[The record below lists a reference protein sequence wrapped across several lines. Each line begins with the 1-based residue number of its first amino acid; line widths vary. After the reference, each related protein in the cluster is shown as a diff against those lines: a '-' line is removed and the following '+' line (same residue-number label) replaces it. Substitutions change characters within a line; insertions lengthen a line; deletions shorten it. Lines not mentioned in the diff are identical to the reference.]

1 MKVFSRSIFAAATIV
16 VATPV
21 FAQQQP
27 ATAPAAAAAPEGP
40 ACEIDQAKPQ
50 PIALAMLSLTK
61 AQTAMKGGDP
71 TPELKAVVTRLT
83 APNFKNENP
92 VGRAFMLASAYVF
105 LLEQPGIAAVM
116 PRGAIG
122 IQTDPTATIDLF
134 AAADSA
140 ITVVEQSSPACA
152 TFMAPFRQQKAWLDV
167 TNAAINALNANQ
179 LDSAEVFANR
189 SLTLEKNSPYP
200 YTVLASV
207 AKARNNNAAV
217 IEYSKKV
224 VETSGTDSSYADVKE
239 RALFEIAN
247 MQTAEALKATGA
259 EKQRLA
265 REAAATWARVAES
278 KDYIQSQ
285 AAVANL
291 QKVYVAAGDSAQIGK
306 IYAPM
311 IAEPAKFSEG
321 ALLQAGVIASQF
333 KRPDDAALL
342 FEGVV
347 ARNPYSRDGL
357 NNLAASYLQAGETA
371 KAIPIID
378 RLVALDPSNPD
389 NWMLYAFG
397 YVGKLKETKDAK
409 LTKAYNDSLVF
420 FNNKSEKMPV
430 KVLFTEFSRNSEGTT
445 LAGEI
450 ENRGTTS
457 KTYALS
463 IELLSPTG
471 QVVHTETAN
480 VGPVA
485 AKASGKFQIKTDKTG
500 VAGYRYKPLT

>member
-1 MKVFSRSIFAAATIV
+1 MKVLSRSILAAATIV

-21 FAQQQP
+21 FAQQ
-27 ATAPAAAAAPEGP
+27 TAAAPEGP
-40 ACEIDQAKPQ
+40 ACEIDQSKPQ

-71 TPELKAVVTRLT
+71 TNDLKAVVTRLT
-83 APNFKNENP
+83 APTLKNENP
-92 VGRAFMLASAYVF
+92 VGRAYMLASAYVF
-105 LLEQPGIAAVM
+105 LLEQPGILAVM
-116 PRGAIG
+116 PRSAVG

-134 AAADSA
+134 KAADSA
-140 ITVVEQSSPACA
+140 ISVVEQSSPACA
-152 TFMAPFRQQKAWLDV
+152 QFMAPFRQQKAWLNV

-189 SLTLEKNSPYP
+189 SLTLDRNSPYP
-200 YTVLASV
+200 YTILASI
-207 AKARNNNAAV
+207 AKTKKNDAAV

-224 VETSGTDSSYADVKE
+224 IETSGTDSSYADVKE
-239 RALFEIAN
+239 RAIFEVAN
-247 MQTAEALKATGA
+247 AQISAATKATGA

-265 REAAATWARVAES
+265 REAAASWSQLAES

-291 QKVYVAAGDSAQIGK
+291 QKAYMLAGDSAQLGK

-311 IAEPAKFSEG
+311 IAEPSKYTEG
-321 ALLQAGVIASQF
+321 ALLQAGVIASQA

-357 NNLAASYLQAGETA
+357 NNLAASYLQAGETT
-371 KAIPIID
+371 KAIPVID
-378 RLVALDPSNPD
+378 RLVALDPNTPD

-409 LTKAYNDSLVF
+409 LTKAYNDSLVLY
-420 FNNKSEKMPV
+420 NNKSEKMPV
-430 KVLFTEFSRNSEGTT
+430 KVSFTEFSRNSEGTT
-445 LAGEI
+445 LVGNI
-450 ENRGTTS
+450 ENRGTAS
-457 KTYALS
+457 KTYSIA
-463 IELLSPTG
+463 IELLDAQG
-471 QVVHTETAN
+471 QVVHTETAS

-485 AKASGKFQIKTDKTG
+485 AKATGEFSIKTDKTG
-500 VAGYRYKPLT
+500 VAGYRYKPIV

>member
-1 MKVFSRSIFAAATIV
+1 MKVLSKSLFAAATIV
-16 VATPV
+16 VATPL
-21 FAQQQP
+21 FAQTT
-27 ATAPAAAAAPEGP
+27 AEAPAGP
-40 ACEIDQAKPQ
+40 TCEIEQGKPQ
-50 PIALAMLSLTK
+50 PVARAMLSLTK
-61 AQTAMKGGDP
+61 AQTAMKTGDAS
-71 TPELKAVVTRLT
+71 TELKSIVTLLT
-83 APNFKNENP
+83 APNLKNENP

-116 PRGAIG
+116 PRGSVG
-122 IQTDPTATIDLF
+122 IATDPTAPIDLF

-140 ITVVEQSSPACA
+140 ISTVEQSSPACA
-152 TFMAPFRQQKAWLDV
+152 TYMAPFRQQKAWLNV

-189 SLTLEKNSPYP
+189 SLRLDRTSPYP

-207 AKARNNNAAV
+207 AKSRNNMPAAV
-217 IEYSKKV
+217 EYSKKV
-224 VETSGTDSSYADVKE
+224 VETSGVDSSYADVKE
-239 RALFEIAN
+239 RAIYEIASA
-247 MQTAEALKATGA
+247 QTAAAMKATGA
-259 EKQRLA
+259 EKARLA
-265 REAAATWARVAES
+265 REATAAWAQLTES
-278 KDYIQSQ
+278 KDFIQSQ

-291 QKVYVAAGDSAQIGK
+291 QKTYIAAGDSAQLGK

-357 NNLAASYLQAGETA
+357 NNLAASYLQAGETV

-378 RLVALDPSNPD
+378 KLVALDPSNPD

-397 YVGKLKETKDAK
+397 YVGKLKGTKDAK

-430 KVLFTEFSRNSEGTT
+430 QVVFTEFSRNSEGTT
-445 LAGEI
+445 LAGKI
-450 ENRGTTS
+450 ENRGTAS
-457 KTYALS
+457 KTYPLA
-463 IELLSPTG
+463 IEFLGPNGEVLHS
-471 QVVHTETAN
+471 ETAN

-485 AKASGKFQIKTDKTG
+485 PKASAEFRVKSTKTG

>member
-1 MKVFSRSIFAAATIV
+1 MKVLSKSLFAVATMV
-16 VATPV
+16 VATPL
-21 FAQQQP
+21 FAQQTTEP
-27 ATAPAAAAAPEGP
+27 AGP
-40 ACEIDQAKPQ
+40 TCEIEQGKPQ
-50 PIALAMLSLTK
+50 PVARAMLALTK
-61 AQTAMKGGDP
+61 AQTVMKTGDASADLKSIVTLL
-71 TPELKAVVTRLT
+71 TP
-83 APNFKNENP
+83 PNFKNDNP

-116 PRGAIG
+116 PRGSVG
-122 IQTDPTATIDLF
+122 IVTDPSAPIDLF

-140 ITVVEQSSPACA
+140 ISIVEQSSPACA
-152 TFMAPFRQQKAWLDV
+152 TYMAPFRQQKAWLNV

-189 SLTLEKNSPYP
+189 SLRLDRTSPYP

-207 AKARNNNAAV
+207 AKSRNNMPAA

-224 VETSGTDSSYADVKE
+224 VETSGADSSYADVKE
-239 RALFEIAN
+239 RAIYEIASA
-247 MQTAEALKATGA
+247 QTNAALKATGA
-259 EKQRLA
+259 EKVRLA
-265 REAAATWARVAES
+265 REATAAWTQLTES
-278 KDYIQSQ
+278 KDFIQSQ
-285 AAVANL
+285 AAVSNL
-291 QKVYVAAGDSAQIGK
+291 QRTYIAAGDSAQLGK

-357 NNLAASYLQAGETA
+357 NNLAASYLQAGETQ
-371 KAIPIID
+371 KAIPVID
-378 RLVALDPSNPD
+378 KLVALDPSNPD

-397 YVGKLKETKDAK
+397 YVGMLKGTKDAK

-420 FNNKSEKMPV
+420 YNNKSEKMPV
-430 KVLFTEFSRNSEGTT
+430 QVVFTEFSRNSEGTT
-445 LAGEI
+445 LAGKI
-450 ENRGTTS
+450 ENRGTTA
-457 KTYALS
+457 KTYPIA
-463 IELLSPTG
+463 IEFLGPNGEVLY
-471 QVVHTETAN
+471 TETAS

-485 AKASGKFQIKTDKTG
+485 PKASAEFRVKSDKTG

>member
-1 MKVFSRSIFAAATIV
+1 MKVLSRSIFAAATIV
-16 VATPV
+16 VATPL
-21 FAQQQP
+21 FAQQ
-27 ATAPAAAAAPEGP
+27 TAAPAAAPEGP
-40 ACEIDQAKPQ
+40 TCEIDQGRPQ
-50 PIALAMLSLTK
+50 PVALAMLSLTK

-71 TPELKAVVTRLT
+71 IADLKAVVTRLT
-83 APNFKNENP
+83 APNLKNENP

-116 PRGAIG
+116 PRSAVG
-122 IQTDPTATIDLF
+122 IATDPTGTIDLF

-140 ITVVEQSSPACA
+140 ITLVEQSSPACA
-152 TFMAPFRQQKAWLDV
+152 TFMAPFRQQKAWLNV

-189 SLTLEKNSPYP
+189 SLKLDRTSPYP

-207 AKARNNNAAV
+207 AKTRNNLPAV

-224 VETSGTDSSYADVKE
+224 VETSGVDSSYADVKE
-239 RALFEIAN
+239 RAIFEIASA
-247 MQTAEALKATGA
+247 QTNSALKATGA

-265 REAAATWARVAES
+265 REATAAWAQLAES
-278 KDYIQSQ
+278 KDFIQSQ

-291 QKVYVAAGDSAQIGK
+291 QRMYIAAGDSAQLGK

-311 IAEPAKFSEG
+311 IAEPAKYSEG

-333 KRPDDAALL
+333 QRPDDAALL
-342 FEGVV
+342 FEGVT

-357 NNLAASYLQAGETA
+357 NNLAASYLQAGETS

-378 RLVALDPSNPD
+378 KLVALDPSNPD

-409 LTKAYNDSLVF
+409 LTKTYNDSLVL
-420 FNNKSEKMPV
+420 FNNKAERMPV
-430 KVLFTEFSRNSEGTT
+430 KVAFTEFSRNSEGTT
-445 LAGEI
+445 LAGTI
-450 ENRGTTS
+450 ENRGTAA
-457 KTYALS
+457 KTYSIAL
-463 IELLSPTG
+463 EFLGPNG
-471 QVVHTETAN
+471 EVVYSETAS

-485 AKASGKFQIKTDKTG
+485 AKGTGEFRIKTDKTG

>member
-1 MKVFSRSIFAAATIV
+1 MKVLSRSIFAAATIV

-21 FAQQQP
+21 FAQQ
-27 ATAPAAAAAPEGP
+27 TAAPAPEGP
-40 ACEIDQAKPQ
+40 TCEIDQSKPQ
-50 PIALAMLSLTK
+50 PIAMAMLSLTK

-71 TPELKAVVTRLT
+71 TNDLKAVVTRLT
-83 APNFKNENP
+83 APNLKNDNP
-92 VGRAFMLASAYVF
+92 VGKAFMLASAYVF
-105 LLEQPGIAAVM
+105 LLEQPGIQAVM
-116 PRGAIG
+116 PRSAVG
-122 IQTDPTATIDLF
+122 IATDPSATIDLF
-134 AAADSA
+134 KAADSA

-152 TFMAPFRQQKAWLDV
+152 QFMAPFRQQKAWLNV

-189 SLTLEKNSPYP
+189 SLTLDRNSPYP

-207 AKARNNNAAV
+207 AKSRKNDAAV

-224 VETSGTDSSYADVKE
+224 IETAGADSSYADVKD
-239 RALFEIAN
+239 RAIFEVAN
-247 MQTAEALKATGA
+247 TQLSSATKATGA
-259 EKQRLA
+259 DKQRLA
-265 REAAATWARVAES
+265 REAAASWALLTES

-291 QKVYVAAGDSAQIGK
+291 QKAYMLAGDSAQLGK

-311 IAEPAKFSEG
+311 IADPSKYSEG

-357 NNLAASYLQAGETA
+357 NNLAASYLQAGETT

-378 RLVALDPSNPD
+378 KLVALDPSNPD

-397 YVGKLKETKDAK
+397 YVGKLKETKDPK
-409 LTKAYNDSLVF
+409 LTKAYNDSLVLY
-420 FNNKSEKMPV
+420 NTKSEKMPV
-430 KVLFTEFSRNSEGTT
+430 KVTFTEFSRNSEGTT
-445 LAGEI
+445 LAGNI
-450 ENRGTTS
+450 ENLGTTS
-457 KTYALS
+457 KTYSIAL
-463 IELLSPTG
+463 ELLNSQG
-471 QVVHTETAN
+471 QVIHSETAS

-485 AKASGKFQIKTDKTG
+485 AKGNGEFRIKTDKTG